1 MDRAQLWVYLAE
13 QPLLWL
19 TVTLIAYMIG
29 HQAFVR
35 SGSRAVVNP
44 VAIAALLLAG
54 LLVLTGT
61 PYAEY
66 FEGAQFVHFLLGP
79 ATIALAWPLYQNFAR
94 IRRLIVPMLAA
105 LLVGSVVSVG
115 SAVAIAYSLGAPG
128 EVWLSVAPKS
138 VTSPVAMGVAEKIGG
153 LPTLTAGL
161 VIITGIIGAILV
173 TPLLDMLRIKDWRAR
188 GMSVGVAAHGI
199 GTARAF
205 QVSPVAGVFAAT
217 AMVLNALITAL
228 VASLLVTL

>member
-29 HQAFVR
+29 NHAFVR

-94 IRRLIVPMLAA
+94 IRRLILPMLAA

-128 EVWLSVAPKS
+128 EVWLSVAPQS

-173 TPLLDMLRIKDWRAR
+173 TPLLDMLRIRDWRAR

>member
-19 TVTLIAYMIG
+19 TVTLIAYMLG
-29 HQAFVR
+29 HAAFVR

-44 VAIAALLLAG
+44 VAIAGLILASILLI
-54 LLVLTGT
+54 TDT
-61 PYAEY
+61 PYAKY

-79 ATIALAWPLYQNFAR
+79 ATIALAWPLYQNFSR
-94 IRRLIVPMLAA
+94 IRRLILPMLVA
-105 LLVGSVVSVG
+105 LVVGSLVSVG
-115 SAVAIAYSLGAPG
+115 SAVAIAYSLGAPDQ
-128 EVWLSVAPKS
+128 VWLSVAPKS
-138 VTSPVAMGVAEKIGG
+138 VTSPIAMGVAEKIGG

-161 VIITGIIGAILV
+161 VIMTGILGAIV
-173 TPLLDMLRIKDWRAR
+173 VSPLLNLMKIRDWRAR
-188 GMSVGVAAHGI
+188 GLSVGVAAHGI

-205 QVSPVAGVFAAT
+205 QVSSVAGVFAAT

-228 VASLLVTL
+228 VASLLVTV

>member
-29 HQAFVR
+29 HHAFVR

-66 FEGAQFVHFLLGP
+66 CEGAQFVHFLLGP

-94 IRRLIVPMLAA
+94 IRRLILPMLAA

-173 TPLLDMLRIKDWRAR
+173 TPLLDMLRIRDWRAR

>member
-1 MDRAQLWVYLAE
+1 M
-13 QPLLWL
+13 
-19 TVTLIAYMIG
+19 
-29 HQAFVR
+29 
-35 SGSRAVVNP
+35 
-44 VAIAALLLAG
+44 
-54 LLVLTGT
+54 
-61 PYAEY
+61 
-66 FEGAQFVHFLLGP
+66 
-79 ATIALAWPLYQNFAR
+79 
-94 IRRLIVPMLAA
+94 
-105 LLVGSVVSVG
+105 VGSVVSVG